1 MADALP
7 LSPRRVRGRVLSKVR
22 GRGTSALLRRL
33 LPGAAAAWATWACGE
48 GGAGGRLDVG
58 SSREVV
64 VGELVRELPS
74 GGVLSDDLVLET
86 ARGFDLFGDTV
97 AIADRVAGRVQL
109 FRSDGEHIATL
120 GGPAGPGDPEVL
132 QSPWRVEFAPDGA
145 LWVGDP
151 GRGAL
156 VRFPPG
162 GCEPRTVRLPVPS
175 TAGGFGVDHVLGPV
189 GPSVEPRFLLTAYA
203 VADRPLN
210 IPSEVPLPAELAY
223 EASWMDRIAPLSL
236 VVSGGRKGEVVLLD
250 AMRTILW
257 RIELEYEPPRIVRI
271 SRIPV
276 PRWLVESTRAEME
289 RIVDRSGGR
298 RVPALRSGC
307 PRDGAVAQ
315 PRARGGLEQPCPGRR
330 GVAHVSRQSP
340 TLQDHG
346 RRLTTPSRTTAQS
359 AVWRSGCGISVLRLR
374 LDAGPDP

>member
-1 MADALP
+1 M
-7 LSPRRVRGRVLSKVR
+7 
-22 GRGTSALLRRL
+22 
-33 LPGAAAAWATWACGE
+33 E
-48 GGAGGRLDVG
+48 
-58 SSREVV
+58 
-64 VGELVRELPS
+64 ELVRELPP
-74 GGVLSDDLVLET
+74 GGVLSDDIFLET

-162 GCEPRTVRLPVPS
+162 GGEPRTVRLPVIT
-175 TAGGFGVDHVLGPV
+175 TAAGFGVDHVLGPV
-189 GPSVEPRFLLTAYA
+189 GPSGEPRFLLTAYA

-223 EASWMDRIAPLSL
+223 ETSWMDRIAPLSL

-250 AMRTILW
+250 TMETILW
-257 RIELEYEPPRIVRI
+257 RIELEYEPPRIVGI

-289 RIVDRSGGR
+289 RIVEGR
-298 RVPALRSGC
+298 PGVSAPGFK
-307 PRDGAVAQ
+307 DM
-315 PRARGGLEQPCPGRR
+315 RAGER
-330 GVAHVSRQSP
+330 GVWLVPSIDPVDGMFLPYGEEEPATVLWRDPEREEAWSSRVLDDAAWLMYPAS
-340 TLQDHG
+340 LQLFRITGED
-346 RRLTTPSRTTAQS
+346 
-359 AVWRSGCGISVLRLR
+359 
-374 LDAGPDP
+374 